1 MLGNTEKHTIHNNIP
16 TIQTSF
22 SSIIDEPVDD
32 FQSAHMIQKIKKIRK
47 KKQKQNI
54 TGMADFDV
62 LTNTPSS
69 KTPIVD
75 ARTSARHVASS
86 SSADSS
92 SSMFSVEYWKQ
103 RMFGKTIE
111 GAKNY
116 FEDSEY
122 EGTDNLKEPKNKS
135 FNVKDKII
143 RGINSV
149 YNAINSVNQTIAAGI
164 VNGISVNT
172 ATKKDI
178 AIVRNQIALVESAVV
193 SSWMVYNWYYL
204 MHYAKDTGK
213 EIPAFSR
220 MELLKNFNGGLSK
233 LLLYFFEFALWFPE
247 KLDQLLLQWIPNA
260 TSWFLNGTC
269 QFILIYALCL
279 IWTKN
284 FAIAFKNF
292 FIDLLTNATGN
303 MLINLM
309 FGIVFI
315 LFIISIFTLNFIGE
329 VKHDTEEVVSIV
341 NAIANPIGSLFKLF
355 FRFLITIIIS
365 VPMGAV
371 ICGLYL
377 IIYSFFG
384 VYIYGGISWG
394 WSSARKDID
403 EHLRNA
409 NAGFQEEDMC
419 NSGGL
424 MAFIL
429 SILRVIFK
437 IMDYVKEHLLKAIF
451 FVIFFISSI
460 NMTNH
465 FSNSMQNRSLLI
477 FFNIIITMALA
488 ILVWVSIVNYINH
501 DAHATESPSVTQ
513 PATPV
518 TPEVN
523 IIKQAII
530 ANTTP
535 QPEIFLKTVSNID
548 ATAGANIDLNAGLV
562 NPTATKP

>member
-1 MLGNTEKHTIHNNIP
+1 MLGNTEKHTIHNV
-16 TIQTSF
+16 QTSF
-22 SSIIDEPVDD
+22 SSIIDEPADD

-54 TGMADFDV
+54 TGMAEFDV

-69 KTPIVD
+69 QTHVVD
-75 ARTSARHVASS
+75 ANVSARPDTSS
-86 SSADSS
+86 SSPANSS
-92 SSMFSVEYWKQ
+92 SIFSVEYWKN
-103 RMFGKTIE
+103 RMLGKTVE

-122 EGTDNLKEPKNKS
+122 EGRDNLKEPESKS
-135 FNVKDKII
+135 SKVKLTII

-149 YNAINSVNQTIAAGI
+149 YDAINTINQTIASGI

-172 ATKKDI
+172 ATDKDI
-178 AIVRNQIALVESAVV
+178 AIVRNQIALIESALV

-220 MELLKNFNGGLSK
+220 THILSTCGAWGK
-233 LLLYFFEFALWFPE
+233 ALLYFVEYALWFPE

-260 TSWFLNGTC
+260 SSWFLNGTC
-269 QFILIYALCL
+269 QFLLIYVLCL
-279 IWTKN
+279 ILTKN

-292 FIDLLTNATGN
+292 FIDLLTDATGN

-309 FGIVFI
+309 FAIVFI
-315 LFIISIFTLNFIGE
+315 LLFVSIFTLNFVGE
-329 VKHDTEEVVSIV
+329 IKHDAAEVVSIFKS
-341 NAIANPIGSLFKLF
+341 AINPFPSLIAWF

-384 VYIYGGISWG
+384 VYIYGGVGWG
-394 WSSARKDID
+394 LSSARTDID

-409 NAGFQEEDMC
+409 KAGFQEEDMC

-429 SILRVIFK
+429 AILRFLFK
-437 IMDYVKEHLLKAIF
+437 IVDYVKEHLLKAVF
-451 FVIFFISSI
+451 LVIFFNSSI
-460 NMTNH
+460 SMTNN
-465 FSNSMQNRSLLI
+465 FSNGMQNRNLFI
-477 FFNIIITMALA
+477 FFNIIITIALA
-488 ILVWVSIVNYINH
+488 VLVWVSIVTYIKE
-501 DAHATESPSVTQ
+501 DAATTAVHVD
-513 PATPV
+513 TP
-518 TPEVN
+518 TKAAGVN
-523 IIKQAII
+523 TADIIKQAII

-535 QPEIFLKTVSNID
+535 QTEFFLKT
-548 ATAGANIDLNAGLV
+548 GANTGVA
-562 NPTATKP
+562 NPVASNP

>member
-22 SSIIDEPVDD
+22 SSIVDEPVDD

-62 LTNTPSS
+62 LTNTPNSN
-69 KTPIVD
+69 TPIVD
-75 ARTSARHVASS
+75 ARASAHPAASS

-92 SSMFSVEYWKQ
+92 PSMFSVEYWKQ
-103 RMFGKTIE
+103 QVFGKTIE

-122 EGTDNLKEPKNKS
+122 EGRDNLKEPESKS

-178 AIVRNQIALVESAVV
+178 AIVRNQIALVESALV

-220 MELLKNFNGGLSK
+220 IELLKNFNGGIGK
-233 LLLYFFEFALWFPE
+233 LLLYLFEFALWFPE

-269 QFILIYALCL
+269 QFLLIYILCL

-292 FIDLLTNATGN
+292 FIDLLTDATGN

-315 LFIISIFTLNFIGE
+315 LFIISMFTLNFIGE
-329 VKHDTEEVVSIV
+329 VKHDAEEVVSIV
-341 NAIANPIGSLFKLF
+341 NAIANPIGSFFKLF

-377 IIYSFFG
+377 IIYSLFG
-384 VYIYGGISWG
+384 VYIYGGVSWG

-429 SILRVIFK
+429 AILRFLFK
-437 IMDYVKEHLLKAIF
+437 IVDYVKEHLLKAVF
-451 FVIFFISSI
+451 LVIFFNSSI
-460 NMTNH
+460 SMSNN
-465 FSNSMQNRSLLI
+465 FSNGMQNRSLFI
-477 FFNIIITMALA
+477 FFNIIITIALA
-488 ILVWVSIVNYINH
+488 ILVWVSMVTYVKH
-501 DAHATESPSVTQ
+501 DAGATDLPNTSAPN
-513 PATPV
+513 V
-518 TPEVN
+518 TPTSVN
-523 IIKQAII
+523 TADIIKQAII

-535 QPEIFLKTVSNID
+535 QTELFLNADANNVSN
-548 ATAGANIDLNAGLV
+548 ASLANPVASR
-562 NPTATKP
+562 P

>member
-1 MLGNTEKHTIHNNIP
+1 MLGNKEKHTIQNNIP

-22 SSIIDEPVDD
+22 SSINDEPVDD

-62 LTNTPSS
+62 LTNKPSS
-69 KTPIVD
+69 QTPIID
-75 ARTSARHVASS
+75 ASTSTRPDASS
-86 SSADSS
+86 PADSS
-92 SSMFSVEYWKQ
+92 PSMFSVEYWKH

-122 EGTDNLKEPKNKS
+122 EGRDNLKEPDSKS
-135 FNVKDKII
+135 SKVKLTII
-143 RGINSV
+143 RAINSV
-149 YNAINSVNQTIAAGI
+149 YDAMNSINQKIAAGI

-172 ATKKDI
+172 ATDKDI
-178 AIVRNQIALVESAVV
+178 AIVRNQIALLESAVV

-204 MHYAKDTGK
+204 MRYAKDTGV

-220 MELLKNFNGGLSK
+220 TQLLKKLDGGVGK
-233 LLLYFFEFALWFPE
+233 LLLYFFEYAMWFPE
-247 KLDQLLLQWIPNA
+247 KLDQLLLQWVPNA

-269 QFILIYALCL
+269 QFLLIYVLCL

-292 FIDLLTNATGN
+292 FIDLLTDATGN
-303 MLINLM
+303 MLINIM
-309 FGIVFI
+309 FAIVFI
-315 LFIISIFTLNFIGE
+315 LFFISIFTLNFVGE
-329 VKHDTEEVVSIV
+329 IKHDTQEVVSILKSLLS
-341 NAIANPIGSLFKLF
+341 PISSF
-355 FRFLITIIIS
+355 FVWFIRFLITIIIS

-384 VYIYGGISWG
+384 VYIYGGVNWA
-394 WSSARKDID
+394 WSSARTDID

-409 NAGFQEEDMC
+409 KAGFQEEDMC

-429 SILRVIFK
+429 AILRFLFK
-437 IMDYVKEHLLKAIF
+437 IVDYVKEHLLKAVF
-451 FVIFFISSI
+451 FVIFFNSSI
-460 NMTNH
+460 NMASN
-465 FSNSMQNRSLLI
+465 FSNGMQNRSLII
-477 FFNIIITMALA
+477 FFNIIITIALA
-488 ILVWVSIVNYINH
+488 VLVWVSIVTYVKQ
-501 DAHATESPSVTQ
+501 DAATTGT
-513 PATPV
+513 PAVDVNTPTKAAV
-518 TPEVN
+518 VN
-523 IIKQAII
+523 TADIIKQAII
-530 ANTTP
+530 ANSTP
-535 QPEIFLKTVSNID
+535 QPEI
-548 ATAGANIDLNAGLV
+548 
-562 NPTATKP
+562 

>member
-22 SSIIDEPVDD
+22 SSIVDEPVDD

-62 LTNTPSS
+62 LTNIPNSN
-69 KTPIVD
+69 TPIVD
-75 ARTSARHVASS
+75 ARASAHPAASS

-92 SSMFSVEYWKQ
+92 PSMFSVEYWKQ
-103 RMFGKTIE
+103 QVFGKTIE

-122 EGTDNLKEPKNKS
+122 EGRDNLKEPESKS

-178 AIVRNQIALVESAVV
+178 AIVRNQIALVESALV

-220 MELLKNFNGGLSK
+220 IELLKNFNGGIGK
-233 LLLYFFEFALWFPE
+233 LLLYLFEFALWFPE

-269 QFILIYALCL
+269 QFLLIYILCL

-292 FIDLLTNATGN
+292 FIDLLTDATGN

-315 LFIISIFTLNFIGE
+315 LFIISMFTLNFIGE
-329 VKHDTEEVVSIV
+329 VKHDAEEVVSIV
-341 NAIANPIGSLFKLF
+341 NAIANPIGSFFKLF

-377 IIYSFFG
+377 IIYSLFG
-384 VYIYGGISWG
+384 VYIYGGVSWG

-429 SILRVIFK
+429 AILRFLFK
-437 IMDYVKEHLLKAIF
+437 IVDYVKEHLLKAVF
-451 FVIFFISSI
+451 LVIFFNSSI
-460 NMTNH
+460 SMSNN
-465 FSNSMQNRSLLI
+465 FSNGMQNRSLFI
-477 FFNIIITMALA
+477 FFNIIITIALA
-488 ILVWVSIVNYINH
+488 ILVWVSMVTYVKH
-501 DAHATESPSVTQ
+501 DAGATDLPNTSAPN
-513 PATPV
+513 V
-518 TPEVN
+518 TPTSVN
-523 IIKQAII
+523 TADIIKQAII

-535 QPEIFLKTVSNID
+535 QTELFLNADANNVSN
-548 ATAGANIDLNAGLV
+548 ASLANPVASR
-562 NPTATKP
+562 P

>member
-1 MLGNTEKHTIHNNIP
+1 MLGNTEKHTIQNV
-16 TIQTSF
+16 QTSF

-62 LTNTPSS
+62 LTNTPSGQ
-69 KTPIVD
+69 TPIVD
-75 ARTSARHVASS
+75 AIASARQDSGSS
-86 SSADSS
+86 P
-92 SSMFSVEYWKQ
+92 SMFSVEYWKQ
-103 RMFGKTIE
+103 RMLGKTIE

-122 EGTDNLKEPKNKS
+122 EGRDNLKEPEGKS
-135 FNVKDKII
+135 SNVKAKII
-143 RGINSV
+143 RAINSV
-149 YNAINSVNQTIAAGI
+149 YNAINSVNQTLASGI

-172 ATKKDI
+172 ATDKDI
-178 AIVRNQIALVESAVV
+178 AIVRNQIALIESAVV

-220 MELLKNFNGGLSK
+220 IQLLKTWNGDGSK
-233 LLLYFFEFALWFPE
+233 LLLHLFEFALWFPE
-247 KLDQLLLQWIPNA
+247 KLDQLLLQWIPKA

-269 QFILIYALCL
+269 QFLLIYVLCL

-292 FIDLLTNATGN
+292 FIDLLTDATGN
-303 MLINLM
+303 TLINIM
-309 FGIVFI
+309 FAIVFV
-315 LFIISIFTLNFIGE
+315 LFIVATFTLNFIGE
-329 VKHDTEEVVSIV
+329 LKHDAEEAVSIFKS
-341 NAIANPIGSLFKLF
+341 AINPFPSLISWF

-384 VYIYGGISWG
+384 VYIYGGVGWA
-394 WSSARKDID
+394 WSSARTDID

-409 NAGFQEEDMC
+409 KAGFQEEDMC

-429 SILRVIFK
+429 SILRFLFK
-437 IMDYVKEHLLKAIF
+437 IMDYMKEHLLKAVFLLIF
-451 FVIFFISSI
+451 FNSSI
-460 NMTNH
+460 SMTSH
-465 FSNSMQNRSLLI
+465 FSNNMQNRSLFI

-488 ILVWVSIVNYINH
+488 VLVWVSIVTYVKH
-501 DAHATESPSVTQ
+501 DAGATDLPNTSAPAVTTTSVNT
-513 PATPV
+513 AD
-518 TPEVN
+518 

-535 QPEIFLKTVSNID
+535 QTEIFLKTGSNI
-548 ATAGANIDLNAGLV
+548 GANIG
-562 NPTATKP
+562 ATTPSASKP